1 MWYARLS
8 LLFHGVAF
16 NQLMSRR
23 MGFSSLGVLVAIMEK
38 FHETPQIVRLAA
50 GWLQVACFS
59 EMSFGVTAECRAGML
74 LRWLDR
80 KYVDADEKWPE
91 VTISSDRILLSHKFW
106 NAHNMMHADLFP
118 VKRRPETDLL

>member
-1 MWYARLS
+1 LS